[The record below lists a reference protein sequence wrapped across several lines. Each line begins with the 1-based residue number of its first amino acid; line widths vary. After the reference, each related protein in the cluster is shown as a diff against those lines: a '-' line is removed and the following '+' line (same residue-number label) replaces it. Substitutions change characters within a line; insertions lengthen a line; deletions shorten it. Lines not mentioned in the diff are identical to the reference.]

1 MFFFDFSAIFLD
13 RARNCLY
20 EWDLIFIEPESTY
33 TFMTTTNDVL
43 KSLADMK
50 VNERGTIVEIQGGE
64 AFSRRLEAI
73 GMVPGKTILK
83 TSAVSSRGPVTI
95 EIDRACLALGYGMAE
110 RVLVRVNGSTR

>member
-1 MFFFDFSAIFLD
+1 M
-13 RARNCLY
+13 R
-20 EWDLIFIEPESTY
+20 WDLIFIETESIY